1 VQGGSRAAPP
11 AAGVTVAPG
20 VVVQTTATAVLFGT
34 FAGTTCLTPAPGSTS
49 CALVTS
55 VFPTATTFAVV
66 THEVQGINAAA
77 RPTPPPMNAAM
88 ALAAGVMGVVGA
100 VLV

>member
-1 VQGGSRAAPP
+1 
-11 AAGVTVAPG
+11 VAPG

-66 THEVQGINAAA
+66 TRAVEGGNAAA
-77 RPTPPPMNAAM
+77 RPTPPPVRGAM
-88 ALAAGVMGVVGA
+88 AVAAGIVGVVGA